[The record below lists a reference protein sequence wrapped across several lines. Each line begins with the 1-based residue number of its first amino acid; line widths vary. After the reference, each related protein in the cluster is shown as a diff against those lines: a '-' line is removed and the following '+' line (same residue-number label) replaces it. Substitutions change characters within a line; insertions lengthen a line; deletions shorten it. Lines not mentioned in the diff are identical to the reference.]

1 MTNRRTFLRS
11 LTATSEAQSLRILIL
26 GGTGFIGP
34 HMVDYAVRRGHQV
47 TIFTRGRRE
56 PTLFED
62 AFDKV
67 EHLMGDRAQPDGLAA
82 LRGKSWDVV
91 IDNSGQRVEWT
102 RASAQLLKDTARMY
116 AYVSSTGVYWPP
128 RNPNGYTETD
138 TVALVDDPPQ
148 PQPTYGPMKALSEQ
162 EVSKAFPN
170 GALNLRAHYIV
181 GPGDTTDRFPYWPV
195 RIHAGG
201 AVLVPGKKDDPVQY
215 IDVRDLAEFTIHCL
229 ENRTAGT
236 FNVVGPL
243 ARLSM
248 AEFVYGVRAAMEKEV
263 EWVWIEDHDFL
274 DSYPLNRAEDG
285 TTSGLTVAVPWL
297 LPRGDLA
304 GVSLMSNQAAVRAG
318 LRYRPLAMTARDTV
332 EWWYSDAVPDAR
344 RQKPRFVL
352 DAERETAMI
361 RVWRERSA
369 GR

>member
-1 MTNRRTFLRS
+1 VTNRRTFLRS

-285 TTSGLTVAVPWL
+285 TTSGLTAAVPWL

-361 RVWRERSA
+361 RAWRERSA

>member
-1 MTNRRTFLRS
+1 
-11 LTATSEAQSLRILIL
+11 
-26 GGTGFIGP
+26 
-34 HMVDYAVRRGHQV
+34 
-47 TIFTRGRRE
+47 
-56 PTLFED
+56 
-62 AFDKV
+62 
-67 EHLMGDRAQPDGLAA
+67 
-82 LRGKSWDVV
+82 
-91 IDNSGQRVEWT
+91 
-102 RASAQLLKDTARMY
+102 
-116 AYVSSTGVYWPP
+116 
-128 RNPNGYTETD
+128 
-138 TVALVDDPPQ
+138 
-148 PQPTYGPMKALSEQ
+148 
-162 EVSKAFPN
+162 
-170 GALNLRAHYIV
+170 
-181 GPGDTTDRFPYWPV
+181 
-195 RIHAGG
+195 
-201 AVLVPGKKDDPVQY
+201 
-215 IDVRDLAEFTIHCL
+215 
-229 ENRTAGT
+229 
-236 FNVVGPL
+236 
-243 ARLSM
+243 M

-285 TTSGLTVAVPWL
+285 TTSGLTAAVPWL